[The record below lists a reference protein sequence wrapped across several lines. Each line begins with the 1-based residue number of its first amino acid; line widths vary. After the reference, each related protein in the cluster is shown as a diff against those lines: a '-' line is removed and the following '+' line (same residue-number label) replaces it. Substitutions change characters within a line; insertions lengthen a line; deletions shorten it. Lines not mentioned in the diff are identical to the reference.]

1 MNKTKQVLKYL
12 GLDFLGSAISWAVFY
27 LYRKTKLEL
36 DQISIESLKD
46 DPNFLNGI
54 LGIAFLWVLM
64 YALFGNYRKIYR
76 KSRLIEFGKTILQ
89 HGVGVLIIFFV
100 FLLDD
105 QVSKYAQ
112 YYSAILVYFF
122 VQTVCVYT
130 FRFALLT
137 HTNRKV
143 HRKEIGFHTLLIGNK
158 ESAVELYL
166 KMENL
171 HQSAGNRFI
180 GFICPDVKAKPE
192 TDSRILNYLP
202 HLGSVDDLEMIIK
215 KYGIEEV
222 IIATEENEQHY
233 VSKILEKLED
243 EKVMVKVLPTMYDI
257 LTGSVKMTSLFG
269 IPLLNIHFEYLP
281 VWQSILKRVL
291 DVVVSI
297 GVLVILSPVYLVTAI
312 LVRLSSK
319 GPIFYLQ
326 ERIGLNGKPFN
337 IIKFRSMYID
347 AEKFGPQLSADSDP
361 RITPWGRVMRKYRL
375 DEFPQFYNVL
385 IGDMSMVGPRPER
398 QFYIDQLVERAP
410 YYKQIHRVKPGITS
424 WGMVKFGYAESID
437 EMLERLKF
445 DLIYIENLS
454 LLSDFKVLVYTVVI
468 VLQGRGK

>member
-12 GLDFLGSAISWAVFY
+12 GLDFLGSAISWAIFY
-27 LYRKTKLEL
+27 FYRKTRIELE
-36 DQISIESLKD
+36 QITVESVLED
-46 DPNFLNGI
+46 SNFINGI
-54 LGIAFLWVLM
+54 LGIATLWIFM
-64 YALFGNYRKIYR
+64 YALLGNYRKIYR
-76 KSRLIEFGKTILQ
+76 KSRLVEFGKTILQ
-89 HGVGVLIIFFV
+89 HIVGVLIIFFV

-105 QVSKYAQ
+105 QITAYAQ
-112 YYSAILVYFF
+112 FYSSILVYYFIHTFF
-122 VQTVCVYT
+122 VFG
-130 FRFALLT
+130 FRYILLT
-137 HTNRKV
+137 YTNRKV
-143 HRKEIGFHTLLIGNK
+143 HRKEIGYPTLLIGNK

-171 HQSAGNRFI
+171 HRSAGNKFV
-180 GFICPDVKAKPE
+180 GFICSEEGGKPK
-192 TDSRILNYLP
+192 TSDRILNYLP
-202 HLGSVDDLEMIIK
+202 HLGDIKDLGNIIEE
-215 KYGIEEV
+215 YAIEEV
-222 IIATEENEQHY
+222 IIATEENEQRNI
-233 VSKILEKLED
+233 SQILETLED
-243 EKVMVKVLPTMYDI
+243 EKVLVKVLPTMYDI

-291 DVVVSI
+291 DIAISI
-297 GVLVILSPVYLVTAI
+297 FVLVILSPMYIVTAV
-312 LVRLSSK
+312 LVKLSSK

-326 ERIGLNGKPFN
+326 ERIGLNGKPFK

-347 AEKFGPQLSADSDP
+347 AEKHGPQLSADSDP
-361 RITPWGRVMRKYRL
+361 RITPWGRIMRKYRL

-398 QFYIDQLVERAP
+398 QFYIEQLIERAP

-424 WGMVKFGYAESID
+424 WGMVKFGYAENID

>member
-1 MNKTKQVLKYL
+1 MNKTKQVLKYI

-27 LYRKTKLEL
+27 FYRKTRVELEK
-36 DQISIESLKD
+36 ISVESLLD
-46 DPNFLNGI
+46 DPNFVNGI
-54 LGIAFLWVLM
+54 LGIAFLWIVIYSL
-64 YALFGNYRKIYR
+64 LGNYRKIYR

-89 HGVGVLIIFFV
+89 HFVGVLFIFFL

-105 QVSKYAQ
+105 QITKYEQ
-112 YYSAILVYFF
+112 YYTTILVYFT
-122 VQTVCVYT
+122 VQTFTVYS
-130 FRFALLT
+130 FRYILLT
-137 HTNRKV
+137 YTNRKV
-143 HRKEIGFHTLLIGNK
+143 HRKEIGYSTLLIGNK

-171 HQSAGNRFI
+171 HRSAGNRFV
-180 GFICPDVKAKPE
+180 GFICPEEGSKPQS
-192 TDSRILNYLP
+192 TDRIMNYLSN
-202 HLGSVDDLEMIIK
+202 LGDITDLDKVIR
-215 KYGIEEV
+215 KYSIEEV
-222 IIATEENEQHY
+222 IIATEENEQNY

-243 EKVMVKVLPTMYDI
+243 EKVLVKVLPTMYDI

-291 DVVVSI
+291 DILVSL
-297 GVLVILSPVYLVTAI
+297 GVLLVLSPVYLITAI
-312 LVRLSSK
+312 LVKLSSK
-319 GPIFYLQ
+319 GPVFYFQ

-361 RITPWGRVMRKYRL
+361 RITPWGRLMRKYRL

-385 IGDMSMVGPRPER
+385 IGDMSLVGPRPER
-398 QFYIDQLVERAP
+398 QYYIDQLIERAP

-424 WGMVKFGYAESID
+424 WGMVKFGYAENIE

-454 LLSDFKVLVYTVVI
+454 LLSDFRVLVYTVVI

>member
-27 LYRKTKLEL
+27 FYRKTRIEL
-36 DQISIESLKD
+36 KQISIDSLLD

-54 LGIAFLWVLM
+54 LGIAFLWIFI
-64 YALFGNYRKIYR
+64 YALLGNYRKIYR

-89 HGVGVLIIFFV
+89 HIVGVLIIFFI

-105 QVSKYAQ
+105 QITKYAQ
-112 YYSAILVYFF
+112 FYSTIIVYFF
-122 VQTVCVYT
+122 VQTFFVYIC
-130 FRFALLT
+130 RFALLT
-137 HTNRKV
+137 FTNRKV
-143 HRKEIGFHTLLIGNK
+143 HRKEIGFPTLLIGNK

-171 HQSAGNRFI
+171 HRSAGNRFI
-180 GFICPDVKAKPE
+180 GFICPEVSSKKL
-192 TDSRILNYLP
+192 TSNRILNYLP
-202 HLGSVDDLEMIIK
+202 HLGDFNDLEHIIE
-215 KYGIEEV
+215 KYSIEEV
-222 IIATEENEQHY
+222 IIATEEDEESY
-233 VSKILEKLED
+233 AAKILEKLED
-243 EKVMVKVLPTMYDI
+243 VKVLVKVLPTMYDI
-257 LTGSVKMTSLFG
+257 LSGSVKMTSLFG

-281 VWQSILKRVL
+281 VWQSILKRIL
-291 DVVVSI
+291 DIVISI
-297 GVLVILSPVYLVTAI
+297 GVLVLLSPMYLVTAI

-326 ERIGLNGKPFN
+326 ERIGLNGKPFK
-337 IIKFRSMYID
+337 IIKFRSMYVD
-347 AEKFGPQLSADSDP
+347 AEKFGPQLSADLDP
-361 RITPWGRVMRKYRL
+361 RITPWGRLMRKYRL

-398 QFYIDQLVERAP
+398 QFYIDQLIERAP

-424 WGMVKFGYAESID
+424 WGMVKFGYAESIE

>member
-1 MNKTKQVLKYL
+1 MNKTKQVLKYI
-12 GLDFLGSAISWAVFY
+12 GLDFLGSATSWAIFY
-27 LYRKTKLEL
+27 FYRKTKIEL
-36 DQISIESLKD
+36 KQITIDSLRD

-54 LGIAFLWVLM
+54 LGIALLWIVIYSL
-64 YALFGNYRKIYR
+64 LGNYRKIYR

-89 HGVGVLIIFFV
+89 HLVGVLLIFFV

-105 QVSKYAQ
+105 QITQYAQ
-112 YYSAILVYFF
+112 FYSTILVYFF
-122 VQTVCVYT
+122 LQTIVVYSL
-130 FRFALLT
+130 RFLLLT
-137 HTNRKV
+137 YTNRKV
-143 HRKEIGFHTLLIGNK
+143 HRKEIGYPTLLIGNK
-158 ESAVELYL
+158 NSAVELYL

-171 HQSAGNRFI
+171 HRSAGNRFV
-180 GFICPDVKAKPE
+180 GFVCPEVSSKPNSS
-192 TDSRILNYLP
+192 DRILNYLP
-202 HLGSVDDLEMIIK
+202 HLGNFDDLGRIIEK
-215 KYGIEEV
+215 FAIEEV
-222 IIATEENEQHY
+222 IIATEEDEQSY
-233 VSKILEKLED
+233 ASRILEKLED
-243 EKVMVKVLPTMYDI
+243 EKVLVKVLPTMYDI

-281 VWQSILKRVL
+281 IWQSILKRVL
-291 DVVVSI
+291 DILISI
-297 GVLVILSPVYLVTAI
+297 IVLIVLSPLYLFTAI
-312 LVRLSSK
+312 LVKLSSK

-337 IIKFRSMYID
+337 IIKFRSMYTD
-347 AEKFGPQLSADSDP
+347 AEKSGPQLSADFDP
-361 RITPWGRVMRKYRL
+361 RITPWGRIMRKYRL

-398 QFYIDQLVERAP
+398 QYYIDQLIERAP

>member
-1 MNKTKQVLKYL
+1 MNKTKQVLKYI
-12 GLDFLGSAISWAVFY
+12 GLDFLASAISWAVFY
-27 LYRKTKLEL
+27 FYRKTNIELE
-36 DQISIESLKD
+36 QISIQSVFEDS
-46 DPNFLNGI
+46 NFVNGI
-54 LGIAFLWVLM
+54 LGIAVLWILM
-64 YALFGNYRKIYR
+64 YSLLGNYRKIYR
-76 KSRLIEFGKTILQ
+76 KSRLVEFGKTLLQ
-89 HGVGVLIIFFV
+89 HIIGVLIIFFV

-105 QVSKYAQ
+105 QITAYAQ
-112 YYSAILVYFF
+112 FYSSILVYFF
-122 VQTVCVYT
+122 VQTFLVYL
-130 FRFALLT
+130 FRYILLT
-137 HTNRKV
+137 YTNRKV
-143 HRKEIGFHTLLIGNK
+143 HRKEIGYPTLLIGNK

-166 KMENL
+166 KMENQ
-171 HQSAGNRFI
+171 HRSAGNNFI
-180 GFICPDVKAKPE
+180 GFICPEAGSQPHHAD
-192 TDSRILNYLP
+192 RILNYLP
-202 HLGSVDDLEMIIK
+202 HVGDVDELGKIIEE
-215 KYGIEEV
+215 YSIEEV
-222 IIATEENEQHY
+222 IIATEDHEQNY
-233 VSKILEKLED
+233 VSELLQTLED

-257 LTGSVKMTSLFG
+257 LTGSVKMTSLFD

-291 DVVVSI
+291 DIIISAL
-297 GVLVILSPVYLVTAI
+297 VLILLSPFYFITAV

-319 GPIFYLQ
+319 GSIFYLQ
-326 ERIGLNGKPFN
+326 ERIGLNGKPFK
-337 IIKFRSMYID
+337 IIKFRSMYVD
-347 AEKFGPQLSADSDP
+347 AEKFGPQLSADEDP

-398 QFYIDQLVERAP
+398 QFYIDQLIEKAP

-424 WGMVKFGYAESID
+424 WGMVKFGYAENVE